1 MIDPPRAS
9 LALDKL
15 GIPHEVF
22 RHAGIVASLE
32 QAAHERGQVPDQV
45 VRSLVFRIGAGEYM
59 MVLAAGPSQI
69 SWRQLREVLGKRRLT
84 MATEEEVLQV
94 TGYQVGTVSPFG
106 LPAPIRTLIDR
117 RVLVHDHVSIG
128 SGAPNT
134 GIILSSRDLIRGLP
148 SAELINL

>member
-1 MIDPPRAS
+1 MMDPPPAS

-22 RHAGIVASLE
+22 RHAGIVTSLE
-32 QAAHERGQVPDQV
+32 QAAHERGQVPEQV
-45 VRSLVFRIGAGEYM
+45 VRSLVFRIGAGEYT

-69 SWRQLREVLGKRRLT
+69 SWKQLRAVLGKRRLT
-84 MATEEEVLQV
+84 MATEEEVLRV
-94 TGYQVGTVSPFG
+94 TGYRVGTVAPFG

-117 RVLVHDHVSIG
+117 RVLGHDRVSIG

-134 GIILSSRDLIRGLP
+134 GIILSSRDLLRGLP
-148 SAELINL
+148 AAQLINI